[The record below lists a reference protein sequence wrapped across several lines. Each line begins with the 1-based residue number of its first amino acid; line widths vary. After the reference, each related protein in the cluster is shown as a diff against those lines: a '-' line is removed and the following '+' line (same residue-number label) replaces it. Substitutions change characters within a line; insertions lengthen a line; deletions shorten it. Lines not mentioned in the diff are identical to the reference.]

1 MDNSK
6 VNNLIKRLSQALTST
21 ERVISD
27 DFTPGKAPDDDKN
40 SKKTN
45 FFNLEKLNSKNDF
58 IQARAESDSSALKK
72 NFQTKMFIK
81 KIYPLIH
88 LVNHYTQ

>member
-6 VNNLIKRLSQALTST
+6 VNNLKKKLSQALTST

-27 DFTPGKAPDDDKN
+27 DFNPGKILEDNKN
-40 SKKTN
+40 SKKTD

-58 IQARAESDSSALKK
+58 IQARAE
-72 NFQTKMFIK
+72 
-81 KIYPLIH
+81 
-88 LVNHYTQ
+88 